1 VHQIH
6 HSIRSYGKILPPYI
20 NIAQSSKN
28 ILLIAFACE
37 QENKKYL
44 SLKYNYL
51 PLKNCK
57 IILIFS
63 ISNVLFDR
71 IQCKYQNNANSLWG
85 RIEIALFQNF
95 NKTHFYGKLVMT
107 EFTEK
112 KYDEMQNIIRK
123 FEQLTDIT
131 IELTSER
138 NTAKLLEKILF
149 GAISLTNADGGTIYR
164 VLKDAIK
171 IEIIYSNSLNMHF
184 SDSTKNAA
192 DLPKIPLFDENGQTN
207 LKNVV
212 SYSYHHDKTLNIA
225 DAYDTKD
232 FDFQGTKSFDA
243 KNNYR
248 STSFLTVPLKNH
260 ENETVAMLQLINAI
274 DPITQNVI
282 AFDSVDQRFCESL
295 ASQAATVLTRQQL
308 IISLEKMFE
317 SMISLIA
324 HALDA
329 KSPYNGGH
337 CQRVPELTMM
347 IAEAAHQTSEG
358 YLKNFTLSDAD
369 RYELKIAG
377 LLHDCGKVTTPE
389 YVVDKAKKLETIFDR
404 IALVETRFEVLKRDA
419 EIALLKQQNSA
430 LKQGNTLSDVDLD
443 DKLQPII
450 ASLEDD
456 LDFLKACNTGGEF
469 MSQDKIDRLNE
480 IQQKEWKLGGQNT
493 PLLNKDEL
501 TNLSI
506 ARGTLNDDER
516 KVINNHISAT
526 ISMLSAIKW
535 PKHLQNVTAY
545 AGGHH
550 ERVDGKGYPNGL
562 KREEMPIQARAMAI
576 ADVFEALTASDRP
589 YKSGKKL
596 SEALFILEKMSQ
608 EGHIDPDLYHAF
620 ITHNVH
626 KKYAEAFLPAE
637 QIDI

>member
-1 VHQIH
+1 MQTAAFQLLKTTNLLGQSFVMIEL
-6 HSIRSYGKILPPYI
+6 HS
-20 NIAQSSKN
+20 AKN
-28 ILLIAFACE
+28 
-37 QENKKYL
+37 N
-44 SLKYNYL
+44 
-51 PLKNCK
+51 
-57 IILIFS
+57 
-63 ISNVLFDR
+63 
-71 IQCKYQNNANSLWG
+71 
-85 RIEIALFQNF
+85 
-95 NKTHFYGKLVMT
+95 
-107 EFTEK
+107 
-112 KYDEMQNIIRK
+112 EMQEIISK

-131 IELTSER
+131 VELTSEK
-138 NTAKLLEKILF
+138 NTTALLEKILF

-164 VLKDAIK
+164 VEEESIK
-171 IEIIYSNSLNMHF
+171 IEIIYSNSLKMHF
-184 SDSTKNAA
+184 SESNKNAA
-192 DLPKIPLFDENGQTN
+192 NLPKIPLFDENGQAN

-212 SYSYHHDKTLNIA
+212 SYSYHHDKALNIA

-232 FDFQGTKSFDA
+232 FDFQGTKLFDT

-260 ENETVAMLQLINAI
+260 EHETVAMLQLINAI
-274 DPITQNVI
+274 DPITQTVI
-282 AFDSVDQRFCESL
+282 AFDGVAQRFCESL
-295 ASQAATVLTRQQL
+295 ASQAATVLTKQQL

-317 SMISLIA
+317 SMIALIA
-324 HALDA
+324 NALDA

-347 IAEAAHQTSEG
+347 IAEAAHQTCEG
-358 YLKNFTLSDAD
+358 YLKDFTLSDAD

-404 IALVETRFEVLKRDA
+404 IALIETRFEVLKRDA
-419 EIALLKQQNSA
+419 EIALLKQQNKA
-430 LKQGNTLSDVDLD
+430 LKQGNTVDEIDIKPEL
-443 DKLQPII
+443 DKLF
-450 ASLEDD
+450 AGLEDD
-456 LDFLKACNTGGEF
+456 LNFLKVCNTGGEF
-469 MSQDKIDRLNE
+469 MSQDKISRLNE
-480 IQQKEWKLGGQNT
+480 IKQKEWQLYGKNT
-493 PLLNKDEL
+493 PLLNQDEL

-535 PKHLQNVTAY
+535 PKHLQNVPAY

-550 ERVDGKGYPNGL
+550 ERMDGKGYPNGL
-562 KREEMPIQARAMAI
+562 TREEMPIQARAMAI

-608 EGHIDPDLYHAF
+608 EGHVDPDLYDAF
-620 ITHNVH
+620 IKHGVH
-626 KKYAEAFLPAE
+626 TKYAAIFLPPE